1 MNNER
6 LKILLDALIK
16 LSEYWVKAG
25 DGARG
30 SNLHSIYDQI
40 HFIRR
45 AITKELNKND

>member
-6 LKILLDALIK
+6 LKILVDALIK
-16 LSEYWVKAG
+16 LSEYWVQG
-25 DGARG
+25 SHG

-45 AITKELNKND
+45 AITKELSK